1 MNSGRAFVAGIV
13 GALVMSL
20 LMVLLRAAGV
30 PLHIELRLAAALGTR
45 IWLIGFATH
54 LADWR
59 NSSASS
65 TPSCSS
71 TSPKR
76 SGIGPGVLLGAVNTI
91 FAGFAWAFVGGPGR
105 FWSDFGPA
113 GVGALFLVHIVY
125 GAVVGGLYKKEH
137 RPVYL

>member
-54 LADWR
+54 LLIGGIIGVVYAIVFEYVTET
-59 NSSASS
+59 A
-65 TPSCSS
+65 
-71 TSPKR
+71 
-76 SGIGPGVLLGAVNTI
+76 GIGPGVLLGAVNTI

>member
-1 MNSGRAFVAGIV
+1 
-13 GALVMSL
+13 MSL

-45 IWLIGFATH
+45 IWLIGFVAH
-54 LADWR
+54 LLIGGIIGVVYAIVFEYVLQ
-59 NSSASS
+59 
-65 TPSCSS
+65 
-71 TSPKR
+71 TS
-76 SGIGPGVLLGAVNTI
+76 GVGPGVLLGAVNTI

-125 GAVVGGLYKKEH
+125 GAVVGGLYKNEH